1 MNFSDDLIHG
11 KNVLMYFLC
20 FFALC
25 IKFNKTFSGYP
36 TPQKKKVAFKKDREG
51 EVEVK
56 ETFHAEIEQHQ
67 KRNE

>member
-1 MNFSDDLIHG
+1 MPPSFIPFLMLLYFSVEGLLH
-11 KNVLMYFLC
+11 F
-20 FFALC
+20 
-25 IKFNKTFSGYP
+25 YP